1 MSSVDSN
8 ELSAY
13 NHSYQGFRCVKAT
26 VLAME

>member
-1 MSSVDSN
+1 MTSVDSN

-26 VLAME
+26 VWAME